1 MAVSIIVELDTIM
14 LLELLRNITNFKHV
28 QVNLLLVV
36 KTQIVLKM
44 LLQYPI
50 VWITIVSSLIKLI
63 LKCIL
68 ETLKIMDALTKT
80 FQNASLLL
88 ILQHIQIYI
97 SVLWIELG
105 AIQQLI
111 KLILHNLFL
120 LAVII
125 SQLLD
130 L

>member
-14 LLELLRNITNFKHV
+14 LLELLRNITNFNHV